1 MPQQAPRAQPTAA
14 GQVRAVARGV
24 ARILA
29 NLALGVPAA
38 VPLYCAWWLLTAYLP
53 MDCHDVSDVSA
64 PGFSGTCDYH
74 VLDHAGPV
82 TVALVL
88 SGLFVLALVLLV
100 DVALPRSQGRPVRP
114 WAVAGLLIPVPF
126 LVLLLAAHA

>member
-1 MPQQAPRAQPTAA
+1 MARQAGRMRAAA
-14 GQVRAVARGV
+14 RAM

-38 VPLYCAWWLLTAYLP
+38 VPLSCAWWLLTAYLP
-53 MDCHDVSDVSA
+53 MDCRSIADATA

-82 TVALVL
+82 MFLLVL
-88 SGLFVLALVLLV
+88 SGLLAAALVLLV
-100 DVALPRSQGRPVRP
+100 DVALPRSKGRPVRP
-114 WAVAGLLIPVPF
+114 WAVAGLLVPVPF
-126 LVLLLAAHA
+126 LALLLALHA